1 MASTAHGG
9 YLFRLERL
17 SASRLTALA
26 KEALVL
32 EREQIPGTSIQV
44 SLVHPARIVRLAY
57 RARFTDRGN
66 RARWYLTH
74 HALARLLSSDLSSA
88 VHVYALDPQELE
100 EVTSYGKGRRVGG
113 ERLEYDQLE
122 LPEGEDGVLSEAA
135 FYREKQRWPL
145 GHLAR
150 ILGVERRL
158 LESIPELPKLP
169 LSLDQAAPASAW
181 DLLFRQATRASPVPR
196 RSLP

>member
-9 YLFRLERL
+9 LLFRLERL
-17 SASRLTALA
+17 SARRLTALA

-32 EREQIPGTSIQV
+32 EREQIPGRSILV

-57 RARFTDRGN
+57 RARFTERGN

-88 VHVYALDPQELE
+88 VHVYALDPEELE

-113 ERLEYDQLE
+113 ERLEDDHPQT
-122 LPEGEDGVLSEAA
+122 PEAGDGGSAEGA
-135 FYREKQRWPL
+135 FNPTK
-145 GHLAR
+145 
-150 ILGVERRL
+150 
-158 LESIPELPKLP
+158 
-169 LSLDQAAPASAW
+169 
-181 DLLFRQATRASPVPR
+181 
-196 RSLP
+196 

>member
-17 SASRLTALA
+17 SARRLTALA

-32 EREQIPGTSIQV
+32 EREQIPGSSILV

-57 RARFTDRGN
+57 RARFTERSN

-88 VHVYALDPQELE
+88 VHVYALDPEELE
-100 EVTSYGKGRRVGG
+100 EVTSYGKGRRGGG
-113 ERLEYDQLE
+113 ERLAYDQLE
-122 LPEGEDGVLSEAA
+122 LPAGEGGDLRDAA
-135 FYREKQRWPL
+135 FNPQKQRWPL
-145 GHLAR
+145 RPPAPTLGLEMR
-150 ILGVERRL
+150 ILD
-158 LESIPELPKLP
+158 SI
-169 LSLDQAAPASAW
+169 
-181 DLLFRQATRASPVPR
+181 
-196 RSLP
+196 

>member
-32 EREQIPGTSIQV
+32 EREQIPGCSILV

-57 RARFTDRGN
+57 RARFTERSN

-88 VHVYALDPQELE
+88 VHVYALDPEELE

-122 LPEGEDGVLSEAA
+122 LEGEGGDLSDAA
-135 FYREKQRWPL
+135 FNREKQRWPL

-169 LSLDQAAPASAW
+169 LSLDEAAPASAW
-181 DLLFRQATRASPVPR
+181 DVLFRRATRASPVPR

>member
-9 YLFRLERL
+9 LLFRLERL

-57 RARFTDRGN
+57 RARFTERGN

-88 VHVYALDPQELE
+88 VHVYALDPEGLE
-100 EVTSYGKGRRVGG
+100 EVTSYGKGRRGG
-113 ERLEYDQLE
+113 GGRRRYGPPA
-122 LPEGEDGVLSEAA
+122 LPGRQGGVL
-135 FYREKQRWPL
+135 
-145 GHLAR
+145 
-150 ILGVERRL
+150 
-158 LESIPELPKLP
+158 
-169 LSLDQAAPASAW
+169 
-181 DLLFRQATRASPVPR
+181 
-196 RSLP
+196 

>member
-32 EREQIPGTSIQV
+32 EREPIPGTSIQV

-57 RARFTDRGN
+57 RARFTERGN

-88 VHVYALDPQELE
+88 VHVYALDPEELE
-100 EVTSYGKGRRVGG
+100 EVTSYGKGRRGG
-113 ERLEYDQLE
+113 GGRLEYDQLPPAQRQDGG
-122 LPEGEDGVLSEAA
+122 LSEDGINPAQ
-135 FYREKQRWPL
+135 QRW
-145 GHLAR
+145 
-150 ILGVERRL
+150 
-158 LESIPELPKLP
+158 
-169 LSLDQAAPASAW
+169 
-181 DLLFRQATRASPVPR
+181 
-196 RSLP
+196 

>member
-32 EREQIPGTSIQV
+32 EREQIPGRSILV

-57 RARFTDRGN
+57 RARFTERSN

-88 VHVYALDPQELE
+88 VHVYALDPEELE

-122 LPEGEDGVLSEAA
+122 LPEGEGGGLSDAA
-135 FYREKQRWPL
+135 FHL
-145 GHLAR
+145 GKKPRPPAPPTPT
-150 ILGVERRL
+150 LGMDRACA
-158 LESIPELPKLP
+158 ESTP
-169 LSLDQAAPASAW
+169 AP
-181 DLLFRQATRASPVPR
+181 
-196 RSLP
+196 

>member
-57 RARFTDRGN
+57 RARFTERGN

-88 VHVYALDPQELE
+88 VHVYALDPEELE

-122 LPEGEDGVLSEAA
+122 LPEREDGVLSEVA
-135 FYREKQRWPL
+135 FNREKQRWPL

-169 LSLDQAAPASAW
+169 LSLDEAAPASAW
-181 DLLFRQATRASPVPR
+181 DVLFRQASRTSPVPR